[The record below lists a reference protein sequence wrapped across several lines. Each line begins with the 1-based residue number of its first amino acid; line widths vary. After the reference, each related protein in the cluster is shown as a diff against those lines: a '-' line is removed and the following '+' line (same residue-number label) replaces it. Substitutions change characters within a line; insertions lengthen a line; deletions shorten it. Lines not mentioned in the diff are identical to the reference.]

1 MKKAN
6 SQLRRWTC
14 ALFAGTL
21 ALALAACSGGGQQAQ
36 PADSAGQTAG
46 GATQPTGSEQPSSA
60 QNEAHKGEPQKLVI
74 YTARDKNVIEAVQ
87 PKFAAK
93 YPNIDVEI
101 LTMGAQ
107 EILERVRA
115 EKTNPQ
121 ADFWWGGTQ
130 SALMTAAEE
139 GLLESY
145 KPSFSDSIP
154 ALYKDPQDRWYGE
167 MLLPEV
173 IMYNA
178 QALTKEEA
186 PQDWDDLL
194 DPKYKDKIIIRG
206 VLQSGTM
213 RTIYSAMIYRQGADT
228 PEKGYE
234 WLKQLDANTKEYAQD
249 PTNLYLKLARQEGL
263 ISLWNLQDILIQKE
277 KNNQPFD
284 FIYPTSGAPIL
295 VDGVGI
301 VKGAKNP
308 EAAKA
313 FYEFLFEQELR
324 VELAETLFQIPTRS
338 DINQETMPSWLQGI
352 ELKPLEL
359 DWAVMAAKEKE
370 WMQYWDENIKGKGGE

>member
-1 MKKAN
+1 MKKSDN
-6 SQLRRWTC
+6 LLKKWLC
-14 ALFAGTL
+14 GIMAGTM
-21 ALALAACSGGGQQAQ
+21 ALALTACGGGGQTAPSPDSSA
-36 PADSAGQTAG
+36 PADSQQPETSGQAP
-46 GATQPTGSEQPSSA
+46 ADEQ
-60 QNEAHKGEPQKLVI
+60 QKLVI
-74 YTARDKNVIEAVQ
+74 YTARDKNVVEAIL
-87 PKFAAK
+87 PKFEEK
-93 YPNIDVEI
+93 HPNIKVDV

-115 EKTNPQ
+115 ERANPQ

-130 SALMTAAEE
+130 SALMTAADE

-145 KPSFSDSIP
+145 KPSFSDQIP
-154 ALYKDPQDRWYGE
+154 ELYKDPQDRWYGE

-173 IMYNA
+173 IMYNS
-178 QALTKEEA
+178 QALKPEEA

-234 WLKQLDANTKEYAQD
+234 WLKKLDANTKEYAQN

-277 KNNQPFD
+277 TQNQPFD
-284 FIYPTSGAPIL
+284 FIYPKSGAPIL

-301 VKGAKNP
+301 VKGAKNL
-308 EAAKA
+308 EAAKT
-313 FYEFLFEQELR
+313 FYEFLFDEELR
-324 VELAETLFQIPTRS
+324 VELAEKLFQIPTRS
-338 DINQETMPSWLQGI
+338 DISKDNLPSWLKDT
-352 ELKPLEL
+352 ELKPLDI

-370 WMQYWDENIKGKGGE
+370 WMQYWDENIKGKGSK